1 MSIRVFPVVS
11 QVAKRVLH
19 PQVIPWINFT
29 LSESVIALRRFL
41 KSLHTKLKPEGKI
54 ITVRKRNC
62 GKVMFLHQSV
72 ILFTGRCVY
81 QHALGQTSPLADT
94 PLTSACWDTHTP
106 AQCMLGYTPLP
117 RRPLLRT
124 VRIPLECILVFD
136 NFCFHTL

>member
-29 LSESVIALRRFL
+29 LSENVIALRRFL
-41 KSLHTKLKPEGKI
+41 NSLHTKLE
-54 ITVRKRNC
+54 
-62 GKVMFLHQSV
+62 
-72 ILFTGRCVY
+72 TGRENY
-81 QHALGQTSPLADT
+81 YRAQTKLRKSNVFTPVCDSVHREVCIPACIGADT
-94 PLTSACWDTHTP
+94 PLADIPLPSACWDTHTP
-106 AQCMLGYTPLP
+106 AQCMLGYTPPP

-124 VRIPLECILVFD
+124 VCIPLECILVFD